1 MPTLFTRIIDGELPG
16 TFVYRDSKCVSFMTI
31 NPITRGHVLVLP
43 IEETNHWQDMSTE
56 LTGHLFGVARLISQA
71 QHFAFKCERVG
82 LIIAGYEI
90 PHCHLHLIPTTS
102 MADFNFANAAQNV
115 PILEL
120 ESAANEII
128 AALGNLKQSP

>member
-1 MPTLFTRIIDGELPG
+1 MSTLFTRIITGELPG
-16 TFVYRDSKCVSFMTI
+16 TFVYRDSQCVSFMTI

-43 IEETNHWQDMSTE
+43 IQDINHWPDMPADLSA
-56 LTGHLFGVARLISQA
+56 HLFGVARLIGRA
-71 QHFAFKCERVG
+71 QHQAFKCERVG

-115 PILEL
+115 PVHEL
-120 ESAANEII
+120 EAAANEII
-128 AALGNLKQSP
+128 LAMGNLSVQ